1 MAKIEI
7 EVIQTSIGLAVWA
20 ADRSE
25 QYFSVPTGTSIET
38 IFLCLDAY
46 RMGEAK
52 ALSKQYAPQEY
63 QVVRQS

>member
-7 EVIQTSIGLAVWA
+7 EVIKTSIGLAVWA

-25 QYFSVPTGTSIET
+25 QYFSVPSGTSIDT

-46 RMGEAK
+46 HMGRAK
-52 ALSKQYAPQEY
+52 ALSEQFAPQEY
-63 QVVRQS
+63 EVVRQS